1 MKKYFLTLLVFAAA
15 SFNLFAQSF
24 TFERISPSIVVSN
37 DTSDFEVV
45 SYGLLKVTGG
55 TLNLRIIRTVEDL
68 TAGWQ
73 PLGTA
78 MCNYENCYANTVDS
92 VTASYGPSAADDTVS
107 FHFYC
112 FDVIENRYVQ
122 GAGLMTIR
130 AELVTN
136 PSNFIEV
143 DFRGVTQSAIGI
155 TNISSIAKEFSLSQ
169 NYPNPFN
176 PNTKINFS
184 IPKGD
189 YVSLRVFDM
198 LGREV
203 AVLVNGQLTAGEYEA
218 DFNAKGLSSGMYY
231 YSLRS
236 GEYVD
241 VKKMVLVK

>member
-15 SFNLFAQSF
+15 SFNLFAQNPGF
-24 TFERISPSIVVSN
+24 TRTDPEWVPFHEDSVEAKSHATINNPYGSTETFRVILTASNVPGSWEGVGICDINLCYGTGVDTAIADYPPGNSTIYIYYSKLPGNSGAATSTWRVERVSN
-37 DTSDFEVV
+37 PGQNSGD
-45 SYGLLKVTGG
+45 VT
-55 TLNLRIIRTVEDL
+55 
-68 TAGWQ
+68 
-73 PLGTA
+73 
-78 MCNYENCYANTVDS
+78 
-92 VTASYGPSAADDTVS
+92 
-107 FHFYC
+107 F
-112 FDVIENRYVQ
+112 
-122 GAGLMTIR
+122 
-130 AELVTN
+130 
-136 PSNFIEV
+136 
-143 DFRGVTQSAIGI
+143 GVTSFPIGI
-155 TNISSIAKEFSLSQ
+155 TNISGVAKEFSLSQ

-236 GEYVD
+236 GEYVN